1 MILTEPFWQIYCNFF
16 RSGQKPIWSYLVNSC
31 DFTSPQII
39 FLNDNRDI
47 EQICV
52 CGIFLLKFS
61 LLWHFLL
68 PTSPLHTFE
77 CSVLTETLI
86 CCRNLSFSLPP
97 DTTTPSLGRQS
108 IFQMKSLCLCSLY
121 LVCGVPLFVIVHRY
135 VLYNRWIKIQCYTIL
150 DSQAR
155 SQHNINHD
163 IVQLIRDVFLLEM
176 CPVFLFESNIHILI
190 ARKEHIRSC
199 QHKLLLVV
207 FFPFFFTQDYF
218 HTGLFSHMI
227 IFVRNYLNFG
237 ERYVLNRAK

>member
-1 MILTEPFWQIYCNFF
+1 M
-16 RSGQKPIWSYLVNSC
+16 VNSC

-39 FLNDNRDI
+39 FLNDNPDI

-86 CCRNLSFSLPP
+86 CCRNLSFSLLP

-108 IFQMKSLCLCSLY
+108 IFQMKSLCSCSLY
-121 LVCGVPLFVIVHRY
+121 LVCGVPLFVHRY
-135 VLYNRWIKIQCYTIL
+135 VLYNRWIEIQCYTIL

-207 FFPFFFTQDYF
+207 FFPFFSHRIILTRNYF
-218 HTGLFSHMI
+218 RTWLFS
-227 IFVRNYLNFG
+227 
-237 ERYVLNRAK
+237 